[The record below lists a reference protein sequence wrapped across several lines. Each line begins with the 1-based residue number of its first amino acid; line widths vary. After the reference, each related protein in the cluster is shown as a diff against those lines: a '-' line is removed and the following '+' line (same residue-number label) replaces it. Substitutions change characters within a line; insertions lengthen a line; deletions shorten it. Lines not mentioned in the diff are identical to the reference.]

1 MELLLKWQGVHRLVG
16 SAERPWI
23 VANIFVDSLLFLRV
37 LPPSAT
43 RVLDFGSGAG
53 VPGIPVAI
61 VAPGIELCL
70 LEARQKRVSFLAE
83 ALRTLGLANCSLMPA
98 RAEAV
103 PDRLSEAFDAVMMR
117 CAGPP
122 KTAAATALRFLRPGG
137 VVIATSAPDTPPGNG
152 VVEVSVPGLRP
163 RRFRV
168 ASKPVS
174 SS

>member
-1 MELLLKWQGVHRLVG
+1 MELLLKWQRVHRLLG

-37 LPPSAT
+37 LPPSAA

-70 LEARQKRVSFLAE
+70 LEARQKRVSFLSE

-103 PDRLSEAFDAVMMR
+103 ADSLSEAFDAVMMR

-122 KTAAATALRFLRPGG
+122 KAAATALRFLRPGG
-137 VVIATSAPDTPPGNG
+137 VIIATSAPDTPPGNG

-168 ASKPVS
+168 SGKPVS